1 MTVDKAL
8 LTILVV
14 ALTTAFTRFLPFLV
28 FDPNKPTPKYLKF
41 LASALPPAVFGMLVI
56 YCFKGVSFA
65 SPATFLPELIATAA
79 VIAVHLCFRKM
90 LVSIASGTLVYMLLV
105 NLVFI

>member
-8 LTILVV
+8 LTILIV

-28 FDPNKPTPKYLKF
+28 FSPGKPTPKYLKF
-41 LASALPPAVFGMLVI
+41 LATALPPAVFGMLVI
-56 YCFKGVSFA
+56 YCFKGVSLS
-65 SPATFLPELIATAA
+65 SPSAFLPELIATAV